1 MATVYD
7 INPSN
12 IEFYRQGSTN
22 NFWVKWSLTNSQ
34 NARKITRTVYYKKGK
49 KWKKKRTTN
58 NFSSC
63 IASYSVRFEYK
74 VSNDTDKWY
83 TDKTIN
89 GLKDPSIATR
99 ADL

>member
-34 NARKITRTVYYKKGK
+34 NARKITRTVYYKKYK
-49 KWKKKRTTN
+49 K
-58 NFSSC
+58 
-63 IASYSVRFEYK
+63 
-74 VSNDTDKWY
+74 
-83 TDKTIN
+83 
-89 GLKDPSIATR
+89 
-99 ADL
+99 